1 MTIPTVVYID
11 DNPREARAVQMAL
24 DKQLQVHFLLPE
36 EDFDVLMERVFAY
49 RPDAVIV
56 DFRLSDLVRNIR
68 YDGYQVLQ
76 SILDGKEKFP
86 VFILTSNQGD
96 AFAEVDDVN
105 FVYEKSQLH
114 NGNATFRERII
125 SQIYKYKK
133 KLEESETRLL
143 ALIAKRENENGE
155 NLTLAEEKELIELDS
170 FIEKSLDKKSAVP
183 EELKATSNEKKVSD
197 MLKEVDELMEKV
209 KKNLPNS

>member
-1 MTIPTVVYID
+1 MSIPTVVYID

-24 DKQLQVHFLLPE
+24 DKQLNVHFLLPE
-36 EDFDVLMERVFAY
+36 ESFEALMERVFSF

-56 DFRLSDLVRNIR
+56 DFRLSDLVRNIS
-68 YDGYQVLQ
+68 YDGYRVLQ
-76 SILDGKEKFP
+76 AILDGKEKFP

-133 KLEESETRLL
+133 KLEDSEARLL
-143 ALIAKRENENGE
+143 ELLAKSRNES
-155 NLTLAEEKELIELDS
+155 LSLPEEEELIELDS
-170 FIEKSLDKKSAVP
+170 FIEKSLDKHSSVP
-183 EELKATSNEKKVSD
+183 EQLKVTSNEKRVSD
-197 MLKEVDELMEKV
+197 MLKEVDELIATV
-209 KKNLPNS
+209 KKNLPN